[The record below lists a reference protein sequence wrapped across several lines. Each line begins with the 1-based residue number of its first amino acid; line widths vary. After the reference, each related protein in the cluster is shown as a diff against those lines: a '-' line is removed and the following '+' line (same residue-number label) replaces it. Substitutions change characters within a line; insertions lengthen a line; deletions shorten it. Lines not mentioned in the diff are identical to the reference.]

1 MPCSSNMPDEPKNN
15 LAEDKD
21 KALTPEGQREIRERV
36 TRLVFDGDGALYK
49 EFVDALGNAT
59 PDGAWVILRGSAITG
74 HKWMS
79 DQPFDGDGPGTSDMD
94 VTFVGGDMVML
105 FNEFHI
111 PGIHSVPFGEDHPFA
126 APALGDLRERLC
138 RMARRQVNIQAT
150 TSLVQ
155 SVRDA
160 TMDQPYLVM
169 VDKRDVKNAEAPH
182 K

>member
-1 MPCSSNMPDEPKNN
+1 MSDESKKS
-15 LAEDKD
+15 LSEDQD

-36 TRLVFDGDGALYK
+36 TRLVFGGDDTCYK
-49 EFVDALGNAT
+49 EFVDALANAT

-74 HKWMS
+74 HKWHS
-79 DQPFDGDGPGTSDMD
+79 DEPFDGDGPGTSDMD

-126 APALGDLRERLC
+126 APALGELRERLC
-138 RMARRQVNIQAT
+138 RMAKRQVNIQAT

-155 SVRDA
+155 SVRDV
-160 TMDQPYLVM
+160 TMDQPYLIL
-169 VDKRDVKNAEAPH
+169 VDKRDADKTEAPA

>member
-1 MPCSSNMPDEPKNN
+1 MTDESKNPESRS
-15 LAEDKD
+15 LSEDQET
-21 KALTPEGQREIRERV
+21 ALTPEGQREIRERV
-36 TRLVFDGDGALYK
+36 SHLVFGGDDNLYNEFIEALT
-49 EFVDALGNAT
+49 NAT

-74 HKWMS
+74 HKWHS
-79 DQPFDGDGPGTSDMD
+79 DEPFDGDGPGTSDMD

-111 PGIHSVPFGEDHPFA
+111 PGIHSVPFGEDNPFA

-138 RMARRQVNIQAT
+138 RMAKRQVNIQAT

-155 SVRDA
+155 SVRDV

-169 VDKRDVKNAEAPH
+169 VDKRGADKQE
-182 K
+182 KSDT